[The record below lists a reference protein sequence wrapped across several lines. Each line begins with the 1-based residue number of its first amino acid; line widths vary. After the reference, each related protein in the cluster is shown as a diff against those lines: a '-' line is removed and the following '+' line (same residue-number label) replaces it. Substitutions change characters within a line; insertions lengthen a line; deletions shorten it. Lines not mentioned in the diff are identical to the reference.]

1 MEMLRLRLWR
11 LAAGLTQAQAAR
23 HLGMSHLTLGYLE
36 NGRLAAGERDR
47 ERLRAAFGEHAE
59 RMFDEVGD
67 GLETAL

>member
-1 MEMLRLRLWR
+1 MFRLRLWR

-23 HLGMSHLTLGYLE
+23 HPGMSHLTLGYLE
-36 NGRLAAGERDR
+36 NGRLARRARSR
-47 ERLRAAFGEHAE
+47 TLRAAFGEQAE